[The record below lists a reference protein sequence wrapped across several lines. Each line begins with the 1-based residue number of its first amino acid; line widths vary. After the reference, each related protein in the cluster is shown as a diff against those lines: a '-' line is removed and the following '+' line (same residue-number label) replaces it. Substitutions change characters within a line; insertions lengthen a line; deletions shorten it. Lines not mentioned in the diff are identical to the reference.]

1 MAVNATLSV
10 ISSGSSTIASD
21 EAGSE
26 VGLGQCSRSSGEDSD
41 VIENSAVF
49 EGSRKL
55 YTKHSKLAL

>member
-1 MAVNATLSV
+1 MSV
-10 ISSGSSTIASD
+10 ISNGSSTTVSD
-21 EAGSE
+21 KAGSE

-49 EGSRKL
+49 EGGRKL